1 MRTGTKPDY
10 VNEKARSERAFF
22 IQEPKKHLF
31 NKRQAAG
38 ISYRSATWC
47 R

>member
-1 MRTGTKPDY
+1 MHTGTKPDH

-22 IQEPKKHLF
+22 IQGPKQDVVK
-31 NKRQAAG
+31 KRQAGG

>member
-1 MRTGTKPDY
+1 MRTGTKPDH

-22 IQEPKKHLF
+22 IQGPKKDVVKKCL
-31 NKRQAAG
+31 AVG